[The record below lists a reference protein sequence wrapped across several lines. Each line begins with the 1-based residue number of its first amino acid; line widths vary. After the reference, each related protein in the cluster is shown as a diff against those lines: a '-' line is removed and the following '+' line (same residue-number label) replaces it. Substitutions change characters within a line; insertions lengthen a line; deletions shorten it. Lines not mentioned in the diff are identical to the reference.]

1 VRPRALAVLRLITS
15 SLGAD
20 VGARSWHLPT
30 CAAVA
35 QLHFLAGKKHR
46 RADGLACSQPIGY
59 KALLLVF
66 VGARP
71 FRAGEFVVG
80 AMSDLKDRLI
90 TICML
95 VGALA
100 MIGLV
105 LTGTLQMRVSRS
117 PVAQIAIK

>member
-1 VRPRALAVLRLITS
+1 MGLVARWATPRICNGTDAANNGRQM
-15 SLGAD
+15 
-20 VGARSWHLPT
+20 ART
-30 CAAVA
+30 A
-35 QLHFLAGKKHR
+35 QGSCHVLAGKKA
-46 RADGLACSQPIGY
+46 RADGLACSQPIDY
-59 KALLLVF
+59 KALLLVL
-66 VGARP
+66 VGARREL
-71 FRAGEFVVG
+71 FVG
-80 AMSDLKDRLI
+80 AMSDLKGRLI